1 MSLQEWLEPPSGCDR
16 ISSEPF
22 GQTSIR
28 SGPGISRDIKSLVLS
43 ILLIGIVV
51 RVILEWVW
59 PPRDQM
65 KGTPKNT
72 SDVAP
77 ATKPSPLLPFC
88 SPERDECWR

>member
-1 MSLQEWLEPPSGCDR
+1 MSLQEWQEPPSGSDR
-16 ISSEPF
+16 RSSEPF

-43 ILLIGIVV
+43 ILLIGVV
-51 RVILEWVW
+51 VGVIWEWVW
-59 PPRDQM
+59 PLRNQVKDIPR
-65 KGTPKNT
+65 NT
-72 SDVAP
+72 SEAAP